1 MNFAS
6 RGSIALGS
14 LLFLGAACTVSQGPG
29 GGGNGSGAS
38 ASTGATL
45 ATTGSSSTSSQ
56 PQPVDVFSDT
66 YPNIQLEVDYATGA
80 APYTGNL
87 IGFGDVWDIFKANA
101 LRLYEGRG
109 KALSVP
115 TELSQM
121 EELTDVTATG
131 FTTDDIFAIVAKH
144 RDSPSKPP
152 TATFYVLWLNGK
164 YVEDGKENPGV
175 LGINY
180 GGTGVIAMF
189 KPVIESTSAGPGLNV
204 EKFSE
209 QATLVHEFGHAV
221 GLVNNG
227 VTMTTMHQDTAHGAH
242 CQNPDCIMYWTIEG
256 TSGMVDFLKKNTL
269 TAQSVLFGSECL
281 ADVDAVK

>member
-1 MNFAS
+1 M
-6 RGSIALGS
+6 
-14 LLFLGAACTVSQGPG
+14 
-29 GGGNGSGAS
+29 
-38 ASTGATL
+38 
-45 ATTGSSSTSSQ
+45 
-56 PQPVDVFSDT
+56 
-66 YPNIQLEVDYATGA
+66 
-80 APYTGNL
+80 
-87 IGFGDVWDIFKANA
+87 WDIFKSNA

-109 KALSVP
+109 KALTVP

-152 TATFYVLWLNGK
+152 TATFYVLWLNGT

-242 CQNPDCIMYWTIEG
+242 CQNPDCIMYWTIDG
-256 TSGMVDFLKKNTL
+256 TNGMVDFLKKNTL
-269 TAQSVLFGSECL
+269 TAQTVLFGSECL